1 MPSDLHFLS
10 AFDDFHFTVIFNC
23 LPLEGKVPHDHMV
36 AADEVF
42 ILIDAAS
49 LQCGYTSSVTF
60 GDSFSGS
67 NCHPLA
73 LLAGQSCV
81 GVVNQIKDLDNTA
94 SRRSLFSKLVLN

>member
-1 MPSDLHFLS
+1 MRLH
-10 AFDDFHFTVIFNC
+10 
-23 LPLEGKVPHDHMV
+23 
-36 AADEVF
+36 
-42 ILIDAAS
+42 LIS
-49 LQCGYTSSVTF
+49 HR

-94 SRRSLFSKLVLN
+94 SRGSLDFSFFHGKDFSVGKAGKKFLITAGEENLAFADGI